1 MKNLLSIVL
10 IIGSVSL
17 TAQAETATTPT
28 SYEENSIADHLDA
41 PAYSLCITQGTLA
54 QVDHYQDREGQYITQ
69 NEREGYRLDRAAG
82 RYGEHLQIDQR
93 IERNPHPDQVK
104 SGHNIFKESRQRD
117 TGRMCMRGVE
127 SGGQNLSGN
136 HRAVQDHN
144 GNPRGD
150 HRAITNTNTG
160 VGKAVF
166 MARHS
171 GNSRDI
177 RSRSAFHN

>member
-17 TAQAETATTPT
+17 TAQAETATTSP
-28 SYEENSIADHLDA
+28 SYEENSIVDHVDA

-54 QVDHYQDREGQYITQ
+54 QVDHYQDGERQYITQ
-69 NEREGYRLDRAAG
+69 NEREGYRFDRAAS

-104 SGHNIFKESRQRD
+104 TGHNIFKESRQRD

-127 SGGQNLSGN
+127 SSGQNLSGN

-144 GNPRGD
+144 RDSRGD
-150 HRAITNTNTG
+150 HRTATNPNTRM
-160 VGKAVF
+160 GKAIF
-166 MARHS
+166 MAWHS
-171 GNSRDI
+171 GDGGHIWSG
-177 RSRSAFHN
+177 SAFHN